1 MVPAWSVALA
11 FVAGLAVGVV
21 ACRLVMGRARPEAP
35 VALTAP
41 EPVAE
46 AAAEADAPA
55 VAEAEAVAP
64 EPVSEPV
71 SEPAAE
77 EPAAQAEPAEPAAS
91 ADQPGESEDP
101 AAAVDDVVAEL
112 ERRVKGRRT
121 EGDTDRTTGG
131 RRGRRD

>member
-1 MVPAWSVALA
+1 LAIVVPAWSVALA

-21 ACRLVMGRARPEAP
+21 ACRLVMGRGRPEAP
-35 VALTAP
+35 AALTAP

-55 VAEAEAVAP
+55 AAEAEAVAP
-64 EPVSEPV
+64 EPV

-131 RRGRRD
+131 RRGRRG